1 MNTGRLIIQLGIAAY
16 VLFTLLPDS
25 SSQMVA
31 FPWVMLW
38 QMGLLC
44 FAIAG
49 LLNLWRKGSPFY
61 LLGNGFDWAIGSGFV
76 TLCLSTM
83 FSRFPN
89 QGMWYSLT
97 AFGYLIAVYVTNNF
111 LHKPDLNQRS
121 TAGILPILRF
131 QGLLGIAVIVESLLI
146 WVTQSWLPRLAN
158 LAKLNQWGL
167 NLSYDFSDLESRNWA
182 PMGHQNY
189 VAGFLML
196 VLPLFVSLAIT
207 QQGKWRSLWLA
218 GIGLGLL
225 DLYTTSSRGGFLGLG
240 AIVLYAMI
248 VALLRVKRYRGFVLL
263 ASGAAI
269 AIFGLLIT
277 ANNRLRSITAGLIA
291 SFSNP
296 TQAVGE
302 LMFRAI
308 AADAGWRMGL
318 DHWLFGAG
326 AGSAVMLYQQYRP
339 QWAGR
344 EAEILFQL
352 HSTPVQLWAELGIG
366 AVITFMFLLVAIASL
381 VIKLH
386 KSPTWQAN
394 PQDQE
399 ISYGL
404 FGSLLGYGIL
414 AITDYQLDVP
424 AISGSLVVVF
434 ACLAYLGQVHTQELI
449 TLGYHKQP
457 RLWLAIVLTFY
468 LGGAI
473 AWLIP
478 VNIAWQASS
487 VGFIYLSSAKAE
499 LDPELISQKKGNNPQ
514 EKIEASMA
522 IAQVSINK
530 FQERLKLA
538 HQFSPWEPYYPYQ
551 LGWNLADLAIN
562 YPQLPNSISMRKEG
576 LAWIKTAIDT
586 NPHNE
591 VGYNAAAWLSL
602 QENTPS
608 SVNDAETYFRRGL
621 ELYPLKRSLNFGLGV
636 SLLRQGKT
644 DEAIA
649 AMTTEVMNDPSF
661 ITSPIWTE
669 PTFQPLYPKIV
680 TNLERLYSP
689 KSLNLTML
697 RWWTGK
703 PNAIFELR
711 ETGNSTA
718 ILLAN
723 AIANDPNALQSLKQN
738 PQTALEMVISA
749 WLNPDQR
756 DKLLERAYVFAS
768 GSLPDER
775 SAAVVRAM
783 SDRMA
788 QATNFDS
795 WLRQPLAANSPLVF
809 NYRRARLGF
818 GVVSRHIDGVV
829 PLDFFNVSD
838 RAEIS
843 LFLKDLFT

>member
-16 VLFTLLPDS
+16 ILFTLLPNS

-61 LLGNGFDWAIGSGFV
+61 LLGNGFDWAIGSAFV

-97 AFGYLIAVYVTNNF
+97 AFGYLIALYVTNNF

-196 VLPLFVSLAIT
+196 VLPLFVSLAIA

-240 AIVLYAMI
+240 AIVLYTMI
-248 VALLRVKRYRGFVLL
+248 VALFRVKRYRGFVFLG
-263 ASGAAI
+263 SGAAI
-269 AIFGLLIT
+269 AIFGLLII

-296 TQAVGE
+296 TQGVGE

-308 AADAGWRMGL
+308 AADTGWRMGL
-318 DHWLFGAG
+318 DHWLFGVG

-394 PQDQE
+394 PQDQA
-399 ISYGL
+399 IAYGL

-424 AISGSLVVVF
+424 AISGSLVIVF
-434 ACLAYLGQVHTQELI
+434 ACLAYLGQVHTHELI

-487 VGFIYLSSAKAE
+487 VGFIYLSSARAE

-514 EKIEASMA
+514 EKMATSMA
-522 IAQVSINK
+522 NAQDSINK

-576 LAWIKTAIDT
+576 LAWIKTAIAT

-591 VGYNAAAWLSL
+591 AGYNAAAWLSL
-602 QENTPS
+602 QDNTPS
-608 SVNDAETYFRRGL
+608 SVKDAETYFRSGL
-621 ELYPLKRSLNFGLGV
+621 ELYPLKRSLSFGLGV
-636 SLLRQGKT
+636 SLLRQGKI

-649 AMTTEVMNDPSF
+649 AMTTEVVNDPSF
-661 ITSPIWTE
+661 ITSPIWADA
-669 PTFQPLYPKIV
+669 TFQPLYQRV
-680 TNLERLYSP
+680 VANLERIYP
-689 KSLNLTML
+689 AKSLNLTML

-703 PNAIFELR
+703 PNAIVALK

-723 AIANDPNALQSLKQN
+723 AITNDTNALQSVKQN

-768 GSLPDER
+768 GSLPDQQ
-775 SAAVVRAM
+775 SVLVVRAM

-788 QATNFDS
+788 QATNFDN

-818 GVVSRHIDGVV
+818 GVISRHIDGVV

>member
-1 MNTGRLIIQLGIAAY
+1 
-16 VLFTLLPDS
+16 
-25 SSQMVA
+25 
-31 FPWVMLW
+31 
-38 QMGLLC
+38 
-44 FAIAG
+44 
-49 LLNLWRKGSPFY
+49 
-61 LLGNGFDWAIGSGFV
+61 
-76 TLCLSTM
+76 
-83 FSRFPN
+83 
-89 QGMWYSLT
+89 
-97 AFGYLIAVYVTNNF
+97 
-111 LHKPDLNQRS
+111 
-121 TAGILPILRF
+121 ILPILKF
-131 QGLLGIAVIVESLLI
+131 QGLLGIAVIVESLFI
-146 WVTQSWLPRLAN
+146 WTTQSWLPRLAN

-167 NLSYDFSDLESRNWA
+167 NLSYDFSDLESRNWV

-196 VLPLFVSLAIT
+196 VLPLFVSLAIA

-218 GIGLGLL
+218 GIGLGLI

-240 AIVLYAMI
+240 AIVVYAII
-248 VALLRVKRYRGFVLL
+248 VALFRVGRYRGFVLL
-263 ASGAAI
+263 GSAGAI
-269 AIFGLLIT
+269 AIFSLLIT
-277 ANNRLRSITAGLIA
+277 ANNRLRSLALGLIT
-291 SFSNP
+291 SFTNP
-296 TQAVGE
+296 TQGVGE

-308 AADAGWRMGL
+308 SADAGWRMGL

-366 AVITFMFLLVAIASL
+366 AVITFLFLLVAIASL
-381 VIKLH
+381 AIKLH
-386 KSPTWQAN
+386 KSPTWQAH
-394 PQDQE
+394 PQDQA
-399 ISYGL
+399 IAYGL

-424 AISGSLVVVF
+424 AISGSLVIVF
-434 ACLAYLGQVHTQELI
+434 ACLAYLGQVHTNELI

-457 RLWLAIVLTFY
+457 RLWLAIVMTIY

-478 VNIAWQASS
+478 VNMAWQSSS
-487 VGFIYLSSAKAE
+487 VGFIYLSRARAD
-499 LDPELISQKKGNNPQ
+499 LDADLVSQKEANKPQ
-514 EKIEASMA
+514 ERIETSIA
-522 IAQVSINK
+522 IDK

-538 HQFSPWEPYYPYQ
+538 HQLAHWEPYYPYQ

-562 YPQLPNSISMRKEG
+562 YPNLPNSASMRKEG
-576 LAWIKTAIDT
+576 LAWMKTVIAT
-586 NPHNE
+586 NPNNE

-608 SVNDAETYFRRGL
+608 SVKNAETYFRRGL

-649 AMTTEVMNDPSF
+649 AMTTEVVNDSSF
-661 ITSPIWTE
+661 ITSPIWAD
-669 PTFQPLYPKIV
+669 PTFQPLYQKV
-680 TNLERLYSP
+680 VANLERIYP
-689 KSLNLTML
+689 AKSINLTML

-703 PNAIFELR
+703 PNAIAELI
-711 ETGNSTA
+711 ETGNPTA
-718 ILLAN
+718 VLLAN
-723 AIANDPNALQSLKQN
+723 AIANDTNALQSVKQN

-768 GSLPDER
+768 SSLPDER
-775 SAAVVRAM
+775 SAAVVKAM
-783 SDRMA
+783 SERMA
-788 QATNFDS
+788 QVTNFDN

-818 GVVSRHIDGVV
+818 GVVSRHIDGVI

-843 LFLKDLFT
+843 LFLKDLFI

>member
-16 VLFTLLPDS
+16 ILFTLLPDS
-25 SSQMVA
+25 SSQMVS

-97 AFGYLIAVYVTNNF
+97 AFGYLIALYVTNNF

-131 QGLLGIAVIVESLLI
+131 QGLLGIAVIVESLFI

-196 VLPLFVSLAIT
+196 VLPLFVSLAIA

-218 GIGLGLL
+218 GIGLGLI

-248 VALLRVKRYRGFVLL
+248 VALFRVKRYRGFVIL

-296 TQAVGE
+296 TQGVGE

-366 AVITFMFLLVAIASL
+366 AVITFLFLLVAISSL

-394 PQDQE
+394 PQDQA
-399 ISYGL
+399 IAYGL

-424 AISGSLVVVF
+424 AISGSLVIVF
-434 ACLAYLGQVHTQELI
+434 ASLAYLGQVHTHELI

-457 RLWLAIVLTFY
+457 RLWLALVLTFY

-487 VGFIYLSSAKAE
+487 MGFIYLSSARAE
-499 LDPELISQKKGNNPQ
+499 LDPELISLKKGNNLQ
-514 EKIEASMA
+514 EKMATSMA
-522 IAQVSINK
+522 NAQDSINK

-562 YPQLPNSISMRKEG
+562 YPQLPKSISMRKEG
-576 LAWIKTAIDT
+576 LAWIKTAIAT

-608 SVNDAETYFRRGL
+608 SVKDAETYFRRGL

-636 SLLRQGKT
+636 SLLRQGKL

-703 PNAIFELR
+703 PNAIVELR

-723 AIANDPNALQSLKQN
+723 AIANDTNALQSLKQN

-788 QATNFDS
+788 QATNFDN

-818 GVVSRHIDGVV
+818 GVISRHIDGVV

>member
-16 VLFTLLPDS
+16 ILFTLLPNS

-97 AFGYLIAVYVTNNF
+97 AFGYLIALYVTNNF

-121 TAGILPILRF
+121 TAVILPIVRF

-196 VLPLFVSLAIT
+196 VLPLFVSLAIA

-240 AIVLYAMI
+240 AIVLYTMI
-248 VALLRVKRYRGFVLL
+248 VALFRVKRYRGFVFLG
-263 ASGAAI
+263 SGAAI
-269 AIFGLLIT
+269 AIFGLLII

-296 TQAVGE
+296 TQGVGE

-308 AADAGWRMGL
+308 AADTGWRMGL

-394 PQDQE
+394 PQDQA
-399 ISYGL
+399 ITYGL

-424 AISGSLVVVF
+424 AISGSLVIVF
-434 ACLAYLGQVHTQELI
+434 ACLAYLGQVHTHELI
-449 TLGYHKQP
+449 TLGYYKQP

-487 VGFIYLSSAKAE
+487 VGFIYLSSARAE

-514 EKIEASMA
+514 EKMATSMA
-522 IAQVSINK
+522 NAQDSINK

-576 LAWIKTAIDT
+576 LAWIKTAIAT

-591 VGYNAAAWLSL
+591 AGYNAAAWLSL
-602 QENTPS
+602 QDNTPS
-608 SVNDAETYFRRGL
+608 SVKDAETYFRSGL
-621 ELYPLKRSLNFGLGV
+621 ELYPLKRSLSFGLGV
-636 SLLRQGKT
+636 SLLRQGKI

-649 AMTTEVMNDPSF
+649 AMTTEVVNDPSF
-661 ITSPIWTE
+661 ITSPIWADA
-669 PTFQPLYPKIV
+669 TFQPLYQRV
-680 TNLERLYSP
+680 VANLERIYP
-689 KSLNLTML
+689 AKSLNLTML

-703 PNAIFELR
+703 PNAIAELK
-711 ETGNSTA
+711 ETVNSTA
-718 ILLAN
+718 VLLAN
-723 AIANDPNALQSLKQN
+723 AIANDTNALQSVKQN

-768 GSLPDER
+768 GSLPDQQ
-775 SAAVVRAM
+775 SALVVRAM

-788 QATNFDS
+788 QATNFDN

-818 GVVSRHIDGVV
+818 GVISRHIDGVV

>member
-16 VLFTLLPDS
+16 ILFTLLPDS
-25 SSQMVA
+25 SSQMVS

-97 AFGYLIAVYVTNNF
+97 AFGYLIALYVTNNF
-111 LHKPDLNQRS
+111 LHKPDLNLRS
-121 TAGILPILRF
+121 TAGILPIVRF
-131 QGLLGIAVIVESLLI
+131 QGLLGIAVIIESLFI
-146 WVTQSWLPRLAN
+146 WTTQSWLPRLAN

-196 VLPLFVSLAIT
+196 VLPIFVSLAIA

-248 VALLRVKRYRGFVLL
+248 VALFRVKRYRGFVLL
-263 ASGAAI
+263 GSGAAI

-296 TQAVGE
+296 TQGVGE

-394 PQDQE
+394 PQDQA
-399 ISYGL
+399 IAYGL

-424 AISGSLVVVF
+424 AISGSLVIVF
-434 ACLAYLGQVHTQELI
+434 ACLAYLGQVHTHELI

-457 RLWLAIVLTFY
+457 RLWLALVLTFY

-487 VGFIYLSSAKAE
+487 VGFIYLSSARAE

-514 EKIEASMA
+514 EKMATSMA
-522 IAQVSINK
+522 NAQDSINK

-576 LAWIKTAIDT
+576 LAWIKTAIAT

-608 SVNDAETYFRRGL
+608 SVIDAETYFRRGL

-636 SLLRQGKT
+636 SLLRQGKI

-649 AMTTEVMNDPSF
+649 AMTTEVVNDPSF
-661 ITSPIWTE
+661 ITSPIWADA
-669 PTFQPLYPKIV
+669 TFQPLYQRV
-680 TNLERLYSP
+680 VANLERIYP
-689 KSLNLTML
+689 AKSLNLTML

-703 PNAIFELR
+703 PNAIAELK
-711 ETGNSTA
+711 ETVNSTA
-718 ILLAN
+718 VLLAN
-723 AIANDPNALQSLKQN
+723 AIANDTNALQSVKQN

-768 GSLPDER
+768 GSLPDQQ
-775 SAAVVRAM
+775 SVLVVRAM

-788 QATNFDS
+788 QATNFDN

-818 GVVSRHIDGVV
+818 GVISRHIDGVV

>member
-1 MNTGRLIIQLGIAAY
+1 
-16 VLFTLLPDS
+16 
-25 SSQMVA
+25 
-31 FPWVMLW
+31 MLW

-61 LLGNGFDWAIGSGFV
+61 LLGNGFDWAIGSAFV

-97 AFGYLIAVYVTNNF
+97 AFGYLIALYVTNNF

-196 VLPLFVSLAIT
+196 VLPLFVSLAIA

-248 VALLRVKRYRGFVLL
+248 VALFRVKRYRGFVLL
-263 ASGAAI
+263 GSGAAI
-269 AIFGLLIT
+269 AIFGLLII

-296 TQAVGE
+296 TQGVGE

-308 AADAGWRMGL
+308 AADTGWRMGL

-394 PQDQE
+394 PQDQA
-399 ISYGL
+399 IAYGL

-424 AISGSLVVVF
+424 AISGSLVIVF
-434 ACLAYLGQVHTQELI
+434 ACLAYLGQVHTHELI

-487 VGFIYLSSAKAE
+487 VGFIYLSSARAE

-514 EKIEASMA
+514 EKMATSMA
-522 IAQVSINK
+522 NAQDSINK

-576 LAWIKTAIDT
+576 LAWIKTAIAT

-591 VGYNAAAWLSL
+591 AGYNAAAWLSL
-602 QENTPS
+602 QDNTPS
-608 SVNDAETYFRRGL
+608 SVKDAETYFRSGL
-621 ELYPLKRSLNFGLGV
+621 ELYPLKRSLSFGLGV
-636 SLLRQGKT
+636 SLLRQGKI

-649 AMTTEVMNDPSF
+649 AMTTEVVNDPSF
-661 ITSPIWTE
+661 ITSPIWADA
-669 PTFQPLYPKIV
+669 TFQPLYQRV
-680 TNLERLYSP
+680 VANLERIYP
-689 KSLNLTML
+689 AKSLNLTML

-703 PNAIFELR
+703 PNAIVALK

-723 AIANDPNALQSLKQN
+723 AITNDTNALQSVKQN

-768 GSLPDER
+768 GSLPDQQ
-775 SAAVVRAM
+775 SVLVVRAM

-788 QATNFDS
+788 QATNFDN

-818 GVVSRHIDGVV
+818 GVISRHIDGVV